1 MLIWKYS
8 DAKLRAAMPE
18 LRADANKYTR
28 GKLTVIAGSKRYP
41 GAAALA
47 AVAGQRMGAGY
58 TEVICSPQAVGVVR
72 VASPSLVVRSWKKL
86 RASDFPCSREGH
98 PAACVVGPGFDPADD
113 ACVDATLRAL
123 KKTRSPLLVDGGALS
138 ILATERGRELLRRR
152 FELGLQT
159 VATPHM
165 GEAARL
171 AAPFSLPTSD
181 PAELSRLLSLA
192 YGAIVL
198 VKGPKSYVSD
208 GEQIAVVSDG
218 SAALAKAGSGDVLA
232 GMIGALLAQGA
243 GPFDACVL
251 GATLHAWAGCAAAAD
266 LTETCVVAED
276 VPRYLPA
283 AIKRLGREEPDPFG
297 ALV

>member
-8 DAKLRAAMPE
+8 DAKLRDAMPK

-47 AVAGQRMGAGY
+47 AVASQRMGAGY
-58 TEVICSPQAVGVVR
+58 TQVICAPQAVEVVR
-72 VASPSLVVRSWKKL
+72 AASPSLVVRSWKKL
-86 RASDFPCSREGH
+86 HASDFPCARERH
-98 PAACVVGPGFDPADD
+98 PEACVVGPGFDPDDD

-123 KKTRSPLLVDGGALS
+123 KKTRAPLLVDGGALTV
-138 ILATERGRELLRRR
+138 LAAERGRELLRRR
-152 FELGLQT
+152 FECGLRT
-159 VATPHM
+159 VLTPHA

-171 AAPFSLPTSD
+171 ARPFDLSTSD
-181 PAELSRLLSLA
+181 PAELSRLLSLV

-218 SAALAKAGSGDVLA
+218 SAALAKAGTGDVLA

-243 GPFDACVL
+243 DPFDACVI
-251 GATLHAWAGCAAAAD
+251 GATLHAWAGRAAAAD

-283 AIKRLGREEPDPFG
+283 AIKRLEAQGRNPLE
-297 ALV
+297 ARI

>member
-8 DAKLRAAMPE
+8 DAKLRAAMPK
-18 LRADANKYTR
+18 LHADANKYTR
-28 GKLTVIAGSKRYP
+28 GKLAVIAGSKRYP

-58 TEVICSPQAVGVVR
+58 TQVICAPQAVKTVR
-72 VASPSLVVRSWKKL
+72 AASPSLVVRSWKKL
-86 RASDFPCSREGH
+86 CAGDFPRVREGH
-98 PAACVVGPGFDPADD
+98 PEACVVGPGFDPEDD

-123 KKTRSPLLVDGGALS
+123 KKARSPLLVDGGAFS
-138 ILATERGRELLRRR
+138 VLATERGRRLLRRR
-152 FELGLQT
+152 FECGLQT
-159 VATPHM
+159 VMTPHA

-171 AAPFSLPTSD
+171 ARPFDLPTSD
-181 PAELSRLLSLA
+181 PAELSRLLSLV

-208 GEQIAVVSDG
+208 GEQIAVVSEG
-218 SAALAKAGSGDVLA
+218 GAALAKAGTGDVLA

-243 GPFDACVL
+243 DPFDACVL

-283 AIKRLGREEPDPFG
+283 AIRRLLAQGQDPLE
-297 ALV
+297 ALI